1 MPMEK
6 SFTPNSDPEHFNEL
20 LGKRNLRTASPHLVS
35 NIMAYVRCT
44 RNEKTSMLGDLKL
57 FLN

>member
-6 SFTPNSDPEHFNEL
+6 SFTPNSDPEHFKKL
-20 LGKRNLRTASPHLVS
+20 LGREKIKTASPYLVN
-35 NIMAYVRCT
+35 NIMAYVRST
-44 RNEKTSMLGDLKL
+44 SNQKTSMLGDLKL

>member
-35 NIMAYVRCT
+35 NIMAYVRST
-44 RNEKTSMLGDLKL
+44 MTTKSELLGDLKL